1 MGGHY
6 SSWSDD
12 EFVEGENEKTIFSSV
27 VKDAQESSTASMDIF
42 PIDLQEQI
50 LALLPFRNILKA
62 RTVCKLWNEIVVS
75 KKFQEY
81 VSGGLSKKPWFY
93 MSGNPDVS
101 DAFLYNP
108 VSSKWYC
115 FQLPFMLKHDSEVAS
130 SHGLVC
136 YTDYAGDLL
145 VCNLM
150 TKRHKKLALPLGDRN
165 FEYRGLA
172 FSVNPKSS
180 EYTISVV
187 RSMGCDVVMNVYSSE
202 TLVWNCQKKTL
213 RDWKGRADCVILN
226 GILYL
231 LVLSTTAL
239 AGDQHGL
246 LAYDLSPPPST
257 DKSEDTMIINIPFT
271 ITCGRLMNLQDKLA
285 MVGGIGIPGRHG
297 VITGIGIWVLKGTE
311 WEEVVRVPPK
321 LLHAFGELDDVFASC
336 GGGDTVYIHPY
347 GGTNTL
353 VFDMNSREWKWAR
366 YPLNKKYPLQIFTG
380 FCFYPRLDVSAG

>member
-1 MGGHY
+1 
-6 SSWSDD
+6 
-12 EFVEGENEKTIFSSV
+12 
-27 VKDAQESSTASMDIF
+27 MDIF

-187 RSMGCDVVMNVYSSE
+187 RSMGYDVVMNVYSSE
-202 TLVWNCQKKTL
+202 TL
-213 RDWKGRADCVILN
+213 
-226 GILYL
+226 
-231 LVLSTTAL
+231 
-239 AGDQHGL
+239 
-246 LAYDLSPPPST
+246 
-257 DKSEDTMIINIPFT
+257 
-271 ITCGRLMNLQDKLA
+271 DKLA